1 MIQGRS
7 QIQQWV
13 TKFKVQYGDNENS
26 LKFVEAG
33 GKPMVGYRTISSPK
47 KKRSKTINW
56 KWKVVQWFL

>member
-47 KKRSKTINW
+47 KNDQK
-56 KWKVVQWFL
+56 L